1 MMSGMSGYGLSPRSG
16 MLVRS
21 SAVKTEQNCSL
32 GMLALAAG
40 SRWTRPDF
48 FNGATPYAS
57 HLLSLMVPAGSPSRG
72 ADVTVYVFDINQ
84 PSLPTPFFF
93 YSVLMSISVFMV
105 LSTVFRSINSPDFS
119 PLSHSVRPVLILSYW
134 SLQLDISL

>member
-1 MMSGMSGYGLSPRSG
+1 MSGYGLSPRSG

-84 PSLPTPFFF
+84 PSLPTPF
-93 YSVLMSISVFMV
+93 YSILVSISVFLV
-105 LSTVFRSINSPDFS
+105 LSTVFHSINSPDDS
-119 PLSHSVRPVLILSYW
+119 PLSHSVLAVLFLPYW
-134 SLQLDISL
+134 SFQLHISL